1 MTKTRRKSNK
11 GGESTDSERQSGDST
26 RPPKPEKKRLSVSA
40 TRKRK
45 VLRKKA
51 LERMQRPFTLV
62 YDDGIHDDGVYNG
75 DVYDGDVYCEGTC
88 PHGFG
93 TIIWSNGE
101 QYEGQWEY
109 GEMHGYGVYVYRLPN
124 DAQVYQGEFK
134 HGLLQGHGKMRWS
147 DGRNYEGEWRE
158 GGMQRGTLRWHNGD
172 FYEGEW
178 NKDGSMKRGKLV
190 TNGGLTTF
198 KGTFVGDKPAKG
210 TTTYHPDPAISDATI
225 RDRAISDAAT
235 TPTSG
240 NITTAST
247 DTD

>member
-1 MTKTRRKSNK
+1 MTKTRRTSIK
-11 GGESTDSERQSGDST
+11 GGASSDSERQSGDST
-26 RPPKPEKKRLSVSA
+26 RPPKPEKKRLTASA

-45 VLRKKA
+45 VLREKA

-62 YDDGIHDDGVYNG
+62 YDDGVYNG

-109 GEMHGYGVYVYRLPN
+109 GEMHGYGVYVYRWPN

-134 HGLLQGHGKMRWS
+134 HGLLQGRGKMRWS
-147 DGRNYEGEWRE
+147 DGRNYDGEWNM

-198 KGTFVGDKPAKG
+198 QGTFVGDKPAKG
-210 TTTYHPDPAISDATI
+210 TTTYNRDRAISDAAI
-225 RDRAISDAAT
+225 SDRAISDAAT
-235 TPTSG
+235 TPTTG